1 MVDAILQQRGTD
13 SALARDAVCPPSFGN
28 LSRAMNVRFKITAGL
43 FAAIRADLHRPH
55 PFASEQNSLE
65 AAYIVEIVS
74 LECTSI
80 RIDSSNFAL
89 ETAPKKYII
98 DCQN

>member
-1 MVDAILQQRGTD
+1 MCDKAGKQRIG
-13 SALARDAVCPPSFGN
+13 SKKVE
-28 LSRAMNVRFKITAGL
+28 
-43 FAAIRADLHRPH
+43 PH